1 MSRHQATT
9 RRARTRTS
17 VKVRAALAGALVLGV
32 GATATLAAWTDN
44 EFGTATF
51 SASVFDTE
59 SSVNGTTFADNA
71 TAPGA
76 TMTVTA
82 GGFSPDAHRYAFI
95 DVRGKA
101 NSVSGT
107 LALSGATVTNNP
119 TTAPTLGGAL
129 QYRAVATAP
138 GVACTAAAF
147 TTGTPTF
154 LVGSTAS
161 TVALTTAGSTT
172 VPLPAASASAPST
185 AVRFCFDVYLPINA
199 DTALQGK
206 GATATWQITGTS
218 SS

>member
-71 TAPGA
+71 TSPGA
-76 TMTVTA
+76 TMTVAA
-82 GGFSPDAHRYAFI
+82 GGLSPDTRRYAFI
-95 DVRGKA
+95 DVRSKA
-101 NSVSGT
+101 NSISGT
-107 LALSGATVTNNP
+107 LSLSGASVTNNP
-119 TTAPTLGGAL
+119 TTTPTLGSAL
-129 QYRAVATAP
+129 QYRAVVIAP
-138 GVACTAAAF
+138 GATCNAAAF

-154 LVGSTAS
+154 LVGGATS

-185 AVRFCFDVYLPINA
+185 AVRFCFDVYLPAGA
-199 DTALQGK
+199 DNALQGK